1 MFLEWILQTGVAV
14 GALTPF
20 VMAVVKASEKFGLS
34 GNAQLAFALGFG
46 AVLGGFASVAL
57 NGVPVDVQGYFFLVL
72 FVIASAGTPV
82 GFYEAVK
89 SE

>member
-1 MFLEWILQTGVAV
+1 MNILEWIVQTGVV
-14 GALTPF
+14 IGALTPF
-20 VMAVVKASEKFGLS
+20 VMSVVKASEKFGLS

-46 AVLGGFASVAL
+46 AALGGFASIAL
-57 NGVPVDVQGYFFLVL
+57 NGTPANVQEAFLLVL

-89 SE
+89 K